1 MEIQVPI
8 QVSALFTLLF
18 AKLSACADFKSSKI
32 FFEIFIL
39 PPCITGPPQGGG
51 GVEVHQ
57 EDARRDPGQLPLE
70 DAGRGQDPGV
80 LHQPDTDLGRQ
91 AEAETV
97 ALHRPSTGLPGLT
110 FPMRLTG
117 RSIRDTLFY
126 ADNIILGTIM
136 MIFIQ
141 TRKMQV
147 TLMMS
152 KTRLMK

>member
-1 MEIQVPI
+1 MEIQVQI
-8 QVSALFTLLF
+8 QVSALLF
-18 AKLSACADFKSSKI
+18 AKLSACSDFQSSKI

-39 PPCITGPPQGGG
+39 QPCITGQPQGGG
-51 GVEVHQ
+51 GVEVHP
-57 EDARRDPGQLPLE
+57 EDARLDQGQLQLE
-70 DAGRGQDPGV
+70 DAGRGRDPGV
-80 LHQPDTDLGRQ
+80 LHQTITDQGRQ
-91 AEAETV
+91 AEPETV
-97 ALHRPSTGLPGLT
+97 ALHRPSTGLQSLT
-110 FPMRLTG
+110 FPMTLTG